1 MRAALP
7 LILILLLGMLAT
19 GSHLGNSGAQTPVAA
34 PDAGEATGLATMA
47 SGGSE
52 VSENS
57 PTTPVEGQGAAL
69 YGLPESSG
77 PAVLAHWQGRL
88 VIPLRRHAPGPMDD
102 FQLPVEFDFPLNA
115 KRSVPVRVQ
124 RFDVTGPDAGVFT
137 GEVAGMP
144 GTTVVLSFVGLAQAG
159 VVHLPA
165 EGRSFVVQGDAEGR
179 LRITENDLSQAPG
192 CSPPLLPP
200 SI

>member
-7 LILILLLGMLAT
+7 LILFLLSAILAT
-19 GSHLGNSGAQTPVAA
+19 VFHLLNSGGQASVAA
-34 PDAGEATGLATMA
+34 PDAGEATRLATLP

-57 PTTPVEGQGAAL
+57 STSPVEGQGAVL
-69 YGLPESSG
+69 GGLPESSG
-77 PAVLAHWQGRL
+77 PAVLAHWQGSL
-88 VIPLRRHAPGPMDD
+88 EIPLKQHAPGPMDD
-102 FQLPVEFDFPLNA
+102 FHLPVEFDFPLNA
-115 KRSVPVRVQ
+115 KRRVPVHVR

-137 GEVAGMP
+137 GEVTGIP
-144 GTTVVLSFVGLAQAG
+144 GSTVILSFVGLAQAG

-165 EGRSFVVQGDAEGR
+165 EGRSFVVQGDAAGR